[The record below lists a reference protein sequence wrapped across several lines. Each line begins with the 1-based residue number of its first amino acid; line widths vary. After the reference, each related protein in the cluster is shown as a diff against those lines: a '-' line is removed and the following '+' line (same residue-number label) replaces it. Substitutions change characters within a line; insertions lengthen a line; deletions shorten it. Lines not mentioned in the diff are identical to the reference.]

1 MTISKNGVAIL
12 ILVLSLFG
20 IDLGEETAI
29 EFINALG
36 TAVSILLLIYN
47 QVTRTDTKNFFF
59 KK

>member
-12 ILVLSLFG
+12 ILILSLFG
-20 IDLGEETAI
+20 IDLGEENAI
-29 EFINALG
+29 AFINALG
-36 TAVSILLLIYN
+36 TIASITMLIYN